1 MYEFS
6 IIWQL
11 SLEGTFVLFSI
22 RRQKTNSFFL
32 FPLRPASTF
41 LSTSSSPVGSFR
53 SLQEARM
60 RKSSESA
67 FTSCSCPSASSSRR
81 RTKAPRPSHRHRCV
95 WACVKNQ
102 WQAWAYLKIFA
113 ALSYMRLIVWIWM
126 WKCAPL
132 DVFFLRGSCWCS
144 CERWEIGCNWIS
156 CCQRVWRQNRDFCGR
171 FSLISGR
178 SAQQGSCLHWFQ
190 RRPKQNK
197 LKTPKI
203 ILITHQKQMLVQWC
217 ICALFCFLL
226 FCGEKNCFFF
236 PVVHMLVLW
245 CPSDLMSSL
254 SGIIQLNF
262 SYFPIFF
269 SVHLTHTKSKHVFS
283 FRSHNE
289 LHIFAKTSLL
299 IFKNQIAVAT
309 WTIPAALCPCS
320 VWKPLF

>member
-203 ILITHQKQMLVQWC
+203 ILI
-217 ICALFCFLL
+217 
-226 FCGEKNCFFF
+226 
-236 PVVHMLVLW
+236 
-245 CPSDLMSSL
+245 
-254 SGIIQLNF
+254 
-262 SYFPIFF
+262 
-269 SVHLTHTKSKHVFS
+269 HLTHTKSKHVFS

-299 IFKNQIAVAT
+299 IFKNQIVVAT